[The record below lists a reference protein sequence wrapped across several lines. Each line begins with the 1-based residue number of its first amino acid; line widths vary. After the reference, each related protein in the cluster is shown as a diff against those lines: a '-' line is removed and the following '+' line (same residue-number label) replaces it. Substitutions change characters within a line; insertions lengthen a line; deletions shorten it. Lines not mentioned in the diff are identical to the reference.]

1 MPDIYSLNRYDII
14 REMNVLF
21 NDEQEEIDIMHI
33 RVIGAP
39 MDLGADRRGVDMG
52 ASAIR
57 YAGLHERLQQPGYV
71 VSDAG
76 NLAIAQ
82 PERKP
87 EGNPHLKY
95 LEPILSASEELAK
108 LVTQALQNDE
118 FPLILGGDHSI
129 ALGSISGVA
138 RVYQNVGVI
147 WIDAHADFNSEQTT
161 PSGNIH
167 GMILAALA
175 GVGEN
180 RLVDMGG
187 WSPKI
192 QKDTIVIVGARDLD
206 VGEQELLHAHNIHV
220 FTMSDID
227 QNGMST
233 VMKQAIAVASQ
244 HDNPIHLSLDMDALD
259 PREAP
264 GVGTPVRGGLSY
276 REAHLA
282 MEMIANS
289 RRLISMDVVEVNSI
303 LDRENTTALLA
314 VELIQSA
321 LGKKIL

>member
-1 MPDIYSLNRYDII
+1 
-14 REMNVLF
+14 
-21 NDEQEEIDIMHI
+21 MHI

-57 YAGLHERLQQPGYV
+57 YAGLHERLQRLGYTL
-71 VSDAG
+71 SDAG

-82 PERKP
+82 PESKP
-87 EGNPHLKY
+87 QGNPHLKY
-95 LEPILSASEELAK
+95 LEPIVSASEELAN
-108 LVTQALQNDE
+108 LVTQTLQNNE

-129 ALGSISGVA
+129 ALGSITGVA
-138 RVYQNVGVI
+138 RLYKNVGVI
-147 WIDAHADFNSEQTT
+147 WIDAHADFNTTETT

-175 GVGEN
+175 GIGEQ
-180 RLVDMGG
+180 RLVEIGG
-187 WSPKI
+187 WSPKL

-206 VGEQELLHAHNIHV
+206 ENEQALLRAHHISV

-227 QNGMST
+227 QHGMSE
-233 VMKQAIAVASQ
+233 VMRRAVALASQ

-282 MEMIANS
+282 MEMIADS

-303 LDRENTTALLA
+303 LDRENATALLA